1 MAKQVQPQTIDGE
14 VVTPVSALGKQ
25 IPIVENQN
33 EEVYGEVMYQG
44 KRYYVLEDRNW
55 VRLLDVNPLL
65 VRMAMRAVKL
75 PKRPTYSVTT
85 MSGRVEV
92 HPLDEE
98 SATASA
104 QDQARWDV
112 YTEERDEAIAD
123 RTDSST
129 RALFFY
135 GTQFTPP
142 DTGWDEQQE
151 MLGIEVPVKAELRK
165 VHYLMT
171 VLSLPDLRGLL
182 QAISRSMGIDETE
195 VIKAEESF

>member
-1 MAKQVQPQTIDGE
+1 MAKRVNEIEGE
-14 VVTPVSALGKQ
+14 VITPTPVSALGKQ
-25 IPIVENQN
+25 VPIVENQN

-98 SATASA
+98 SATATA
-104 QDQARWDV
+104 QDV
-112 YTEERDEAIAD
+112 ERMI
-123 RTDSST
+123 
-129 RALFFY
+129 
-135 GTQFTPP
+135 G
-142 DTGWDEQQE
+142 
-151 MLGIEVPVKAELRK
+151 EL
-165 VHYLMT
+165 
-171 VLSLPDLRGLL
+171 
-182 QAISRSMGIDETE
+182 
-195 VIKAEESF
+195 